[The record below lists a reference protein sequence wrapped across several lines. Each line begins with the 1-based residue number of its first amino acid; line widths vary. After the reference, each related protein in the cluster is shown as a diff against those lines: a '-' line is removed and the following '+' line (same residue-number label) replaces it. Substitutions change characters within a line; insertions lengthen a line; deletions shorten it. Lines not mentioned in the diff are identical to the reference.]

1 MPNTH
6 SGKKRQRQGVV
17 RRARNRAAK
26 SVIKTQVRKV
36 REAITAGNV
45 EVAETEFRLTTKK
58 LDQTAARGIIHR
70 NVSGRLK
77 SRLSAAIKAS
87 KQSTSLRNRPD
98 RLETRCITWE

>member
-6 SGKKRQRQGVV
+6 SGKKRQRQAVV

-36 REAITAGNV
+36 REAITGGNV
-45 EVAETEFRLTTKK
+45 EVAETEFRVTVKK

-70 NVSGRLK
+70 NASSRLK

-87 KQSTSLRNRPD
+87 KDSKPKKKA
-98 RLETRCITWE
+98 